1 MKKKEKTVCQI
12 IRFRGKIEAF
22 LVSIDE
28 FAISSIYKASLSPFL
43 LMLVACLFRRLYLR
57 LAVIGWKVTLSFM
70 SQSFKP
76 TAIPM
81 LPKQSLAPWPT

>member
-28 FAISSIYKASLSPFL
+28 FAISSKK
-43 LMLVACLFRRLYLR
+43 CLQFW
-57 LAVIGWKVTLSFM
+57 AKNICSFALKIFCVP
-70 SQSFKP
+70 QK
-76 TAIPM
+76 I
-81 LPKQSLAPWPT
+81 